1 MSIVIILGGFLL
13 MMSYMGSVGA
23 LMKESGLKEALTTCY
38 GSNTVEHMI
47 TCKAVLRTLRGTLI
61 NIILFTNKL
70 LTPFFPGTHDC
81 LNNAEVGD
89 VDLNS
94 EEE

>member
-1 MSIVIILGGFLL
+1 

-23 LMKESGLKEALTTCY
+23 LVKGSGLKEALTTY
-38 GSNTVEHMI
+38 YVSNTVEHMI
-47 TCKAVLRTLRGTLI
+47 TGKAVLRTLRGTLV

-81 LNNAEVGD
+81 VNNAEVGNFY
-89 VDLNS
+89 LNS
-94 EEE
+94 EE